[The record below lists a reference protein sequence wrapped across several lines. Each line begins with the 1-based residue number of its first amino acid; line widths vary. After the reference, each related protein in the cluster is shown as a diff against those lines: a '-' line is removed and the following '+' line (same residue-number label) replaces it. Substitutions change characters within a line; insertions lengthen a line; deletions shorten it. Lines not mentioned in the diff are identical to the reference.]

1 MTSLFGKV
9 LTAKRN
15 NFVDV
20 CTYTSPFFGF
30 RVSYTFH
37 SEIIELRSLIID
49 AVFIIYTL
57 NDLVKSHTGYDAYAM
72 L

>member
-1 MTSLFGKV
+1 M
-9 LTAKRN
+9 
-15 NFVDV
+15 
-20 CTYTSPFFGF
+20 YTSPFFGF